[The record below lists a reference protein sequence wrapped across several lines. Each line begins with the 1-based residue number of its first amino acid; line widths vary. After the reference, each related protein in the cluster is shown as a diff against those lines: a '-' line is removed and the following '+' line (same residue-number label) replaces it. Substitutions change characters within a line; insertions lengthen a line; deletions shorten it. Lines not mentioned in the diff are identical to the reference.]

1 MQNGYYI
8 GVDLGGTKI
17 CTALV
22 NEEGKVFKEVT
33 VPTEAEKGELKIV
46 ENINDTIKEVL
57 GDVKIEE
64 VLAIG
69 VGSPGPLDVKN
80 GLIVETPNLP
90 FKNFNI
96 VKAIKD
102 VYNTEVFLDNDA
114 NAATL
119 GEYVF
124 GAGMLTTNMVY
135 VTASTGVGGGAI
147 LNGRIFRGSTSNAVE
162 IGHTTVN
169 VHGRRCGCGNRGCVE
184 GISSGTAIAR
194 TANEA
199 VKSNVPTSLKNY
211 DVVTSKEVF
220 IEAAKGDRVAK
231 EILDEALSY
240 LGILFANLANSYDPD
255 MIVLGGGVSNGGDIV
270 FEKIAE
276 EMNRRALKPIREH
289 CKIEKAKL
297 GGRAGVLGA
306 AALAITELEHK
317 NKKDGYIIYN

>member
-1 MQNGYYI
+1 MKKGYYI

-17 CTALV
+17 YTALV
-22 NEEGKVFKEVT
+22 NEEGKVFKEKEVK
-33 VPTEAEKGELKIV
+33 TEAEKGVDKIV
-46 ENINDTIKEVL
+46 ENINGTISAVL
-57 GDVKIEE
+57 GDIDIKDI
-64 VLAIG
+64 LAIG
-69 VGSPGPLDVKN
+69 IGSPGPLDVKN

-102 VYNTEVFLDNDA
+102 VYDTNVFLDNDA

-119 GEYVF
+119 GEFLF
-124 GAGMLTTNMVY
+124 GAGKLTTNMVY
-135 VTASTGVGGGAI
+135 VTASTGVGGGAV

-169 VHGRRCGCGNRGCVE
+169 IHGRRCGCGNRGCVE
-184 GISSGTAIAR
+184 GLSSGTAIAR

-199 VKSNVPTSLKNY
+199 IKSNAITSLKNHE
-211 DVVTSKEVF
+211 VVTAKEVF
-220 IEAAKGDRVAK
+220 EEAAKGDKVSK

-255 MIVLGGGVSNGGDIV
+255 VLILGGGVSNGGDIV
-270 FEKIAE
+270 FEKINE
-276 EMNRRALKPIREH
+276 EIQRRALKPVREH
-289 CKIEKAKL
+289 CVVKKAEL

-306 AALAITELEHK
+306 AALAITELEHFERE
-317 NKKDGYIIYN
+317 GRIYN

>member
-1 MQNGYYI
+1 MQKGYYI

-22 NEEGKVFKEVT
+22 NEEGTIFEEIT
-33 VPTEAEKGELKIV
+33 VPTEVEKGVDKIV
-46 ENINDTIKEVL
+46 ENINYTIKKVL
-57 GDVKIEE
+57 GDTKIEE
-64 VLAIG
+64 ILAIG
-69 VGSPGPLDVKN
+69 IGSPGPLDVKN

-96 VKAIKD
+96 VKAVKD
-102 VYNTEVFLDNDA
+102 VYDTKVFLDNDA

-119 GEYVF
+119 GEFLF
-124 GAGMLTTNMVY
+124 GAGKLTTNMVY
-135 VTASTGVGGGAI
+135 VTASTGVGGGAV

-184 GISSGTAIAR
+184 GLASGTAIAK
-194 TANEA
+194 TATEA
-199 VKSNVPTSLKNY
+199 IKSNVVTSLKKY

-220 IEAAKGDRVAK
+220 EEAAKGDRVAK

-255 MIVLGGGVSNGGDIV
+255 VLILGGGVSNGGDIV
-270 FEKIAE
+270 FEKINE
-276 EMNRRALKPIREH
+276 EIQKRALKPIREY
-289 CKIEKAKL
+289 CKVKKAEL

-306 AALAITELEHK
+306 AALAITELEHCK
-317 NKKDGYIIYN
+317 REGYIYS

>member
-1 MQNGYYI
+1 MQKGYYI

-22 NEEGKVFKEVT
+22 NEEGTIFKEVT
-33 VPTEAEKGELKIV
+33 VPTEAEKGVDKIV
-46 ENINDTIKEVL
+46 ENINDTIKQVL
-57 GDVKIEE
+57 GDKNIKDI
-64 VLAIG
+64 LAIG
-69 VGSPGPLDVKN
+69 IGSPGPLDVKN

-96 VKAIKD
+96 VKAVKD
-102 VYNTEVFLDNDA
+102 IYDTKVFLDNDA

-119 GEYVF
+119 GEFLF
-124 GAGMLTTNMVY
+124 GAGKLTTNMVY
-135 VTASTGVGGGAI
+135 VTASTGVGGGAV

-184 GISSGTAIAR
+184 GLASGTAIAK

-199 VKSNVPTSLKNY
+199 IKSNAVTSLKKY

-220 IEAAKGDRVAK
+220 EESAKGDKVSQ

-255 MIVLGGGVSNGGDIV
+255 VLVLGGGVSNGGEIV
-270 FEKIAE
+270 FEKINE
-276 EMNRRALKPIREH
+276 EIQRRALKPIREY
-289 CKIEKAKL
+289 CKVKKAEL

-306 AALAITELEHK
+306 AALAITELEHSLRE
-317 NKKDGYIIYN
+317 GYIYS

>member
-1 MQNGYYI
+1 MQKGYYI

-22 NEEGKVFKEVT
+22 NEEGTIFEEIT
-33 VPTEAEKGELKIV
+33 VPTEVEKGVDKIV
-46 ENINDTIKEVL
+46 ENINYTIKQVL
-57 GDVKIEE
+57 GDIKIEE
-64 VLAIG
+64 ILAIG
-69 VGSPGPLDVKN
+69 IGSPGPLDVKN

-96 VKAIKD
+96 VKAVKD
-102 VYNTEVFLDNDA
+102 VYDTKVFLDNDA

-119 GEYVF
+119 GEFLF
-124 GAGMLTTNMVY
+124 GAGKLTTNMVY
-135 VTASTGVGGGAI
+135 VTASTGVGGGAV

-184 GISSGTAIAR
+184 GLASGTAIAK
-194 TANEA
+194 TATEA
-199 VKSNVPTSLKNY
+199 IKSNVVTSLKKY

-220 IEAAKGDRVAK
+220 EEAAKGDKVAK

-255 MIVLGGGVSNGGDIV
+255 VLILGGGVSNGGDIV
-270 FEKIAE
+270 FEKINE
-276 EMNRRALKPIREH
+276 EIQKRALKPIREY
-289 CKIEKAKL
+289 CKVKKAEL

-306 AALAITELEHK
+306 AALAITELEHCK
-317 NKKDGYIIYN
+317 REGYIYS

>member
-1 MQNGYYI
+1 MQKGYYI

-22 NEEGKVFKEVT
+22 NEEGAIFEEVT
-33 VPTEAEKGELKIV
+33 VPTEAEKGVDKIV
-46 ENINDTIKEVL
+46 ENINYTIKQVL
-57 GDVKIEE
+57 GDKKIEE
-64 VLAIG
+64 ILAIG
-69 VGSPGPLDVKN
+69 IGSPGPLDVKN

-96 VKAIKD
+96 VKAVKD
-102 VYNTEVFLDNDA
+102 VYNTKVFLDNDA

-119 GEYVF
+119 GEFLF
-124 GAGMLTTNMVY
+124 GAGKLTTNMVY
-135 VTASTGVGGGAI
+135 VTASTGVGGGAV

-184 GISSGTAIAR
+184 GLASGTAIAK

-199 VKSNVPTSLKNY
+199 IKSNAVTSLKKY
-211 DVVTSKEVF
+211 DMVTSKEVF
-220 IEAAKGDRVAK
+220 EEAAKGDKVSK

-255 MIVLGGGVSNGGDIV
+255 VLVLGGGVSNGGDIV
-270 FEKIAE
+270 FEKIDE
-276 EMNRRALKPIREH
+276 EIQRRALKPIREY
-289 CKIEKAKL
+289 CKVKKAEL

-306 AALAITELEHK
+306 AALAITELEHSLRE
-317 NKKDGYIIYN
+317 GYIYS